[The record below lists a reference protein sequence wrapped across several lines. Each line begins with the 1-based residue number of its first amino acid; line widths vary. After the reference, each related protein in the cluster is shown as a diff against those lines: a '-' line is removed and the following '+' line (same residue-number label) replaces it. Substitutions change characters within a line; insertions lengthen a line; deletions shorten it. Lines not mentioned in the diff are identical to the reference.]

1 MPEPELDPGSG
12 RLARADAPSA
22 PSKSGPHP
30 RQKLAGVTARGPP
43 PSWPGRSGPPR
54 RLT

>member
-22 PSKSGPHP
+22 PSWRGKRGQQVRRWLELPWQDAPSAP
-30 RQKLAGVTARGPP
+30 ARASDPT
-43 PSWPGRSGPPR
+43 RH
-54 RLT
+54 